1 MKKTIYVAIDTIA
14 DGAMEIDDKKNLL
27 SEIKKKYPK
36 AVAAVEHEPGSNV
49 IIVSTKKQK

>member
-1 MKKTIYVAIDTIA
+1 MKKQIWVSVDTVA
-14 DGAMEIDDKKNLL
+14 DGMMEIDDKKTLL

-36 AVAAVEHEPGSNV
+36 AVSAQPYEEGSSV